1 MKPATGWKAAE
12 THMMDALFALLE
24 KDPAWKSLD
33 TALKEG
39 RGPAAVFSCPE
50 GCRLPLWGSISRGKT
65 GLIVTDTEAA
75 AL

>member
-1 MKPATGWKAAE
+1 
-12 THMMDALFALLE
+12 MMDALFALLE

-50 GCRLPLWGSISRGKT
+50 GCRLPLWGSMSREKP
-65 GLIVTDTEAA
+65 V
-75 AL
+75 